1 MRTVIERLLYP
12 IVAVAILSVDTVVA
26 SESLVALYN
35 RGNEHYRAGD
45 YDAAI
50 SAYERVVAQGLN
62 NGEVYY
68 NLGNAYFKNAQL
80 GRAILSYERALM
92 LMPDDRDVLANLQFA
107 NAQKIDRESED
118 EVNILT
124 RILQAFF
131 AFFTLDELAVVVCVF
146 VFCLGGVVVCWI
158 FVPVRRLLWGGL
170 LVVFV
175 GGLLSSAAM
184 LAFKAH
190 QHSIPKAIILVDEA
204 IGRSG
209 PGRDFLQVFALHEG
223 TKVEIERVEGG
234 WLLVRLRSGLGGWVE
249 ARALERI

>member
-1 MRTVIERLLYP
+1 MRMRRLLYP
-12 IVAVAILSVDTVVA
+12 VVAVAISLVGVDAIFA
-26 SESLVALYN
+26 SEALIALYN
-35 RGNEHYRAGD
+35 RGNEQYRAGNFD
-45 YDAAI
+45 VAI
-50 SAYERVVAQGLN
+50 SAYERVIAQGLN

-80 GRAILSYERALM
+80 GRAILSYERALK
-92 LMPDDRDVLANLQFA
+92 LMPGDRDILANLQFA

-118 EVNILT
+118 EINILT
-124 RILQAFF
+124 RILQSIF
-131 AFFTLDELAVVVCVF
+131 AFFTHDALAVMVCVF
-146 VFCLGGVVVCWI
+146 VFCAGGVAVCWI
-158 FVPVRRLLWGGL
+158 FVPIRRLLWGGL

-175 GGLLSSAAM
+175 GGLLCSAAM

-190 QHSIPKAIILVDEA
+190 QHGIPKAIILVDKA

-223 TKVEIERVEGG
+223 TKVEIDRVEGG
-234 WLLVRLRSGLGGWVE
+234 WLLVRLRSGLGGWIE

>member
-12 IVAVAILSVDTVVA
+12 VVAVAILGVDAVFA
-26 SESLVALYN
+26 SEALVALYN

-45 YDAAI
+45 FDAAI
-50 SAYERVVAQGLN
+50 SAYERVIAQGLN

-68 NLGNAYFKNAQL
+68 NLGNAYFKNARL
-80 GRAILSYERALM
+80 GRAILSYERALK
-92 LMPDDRDVLANLQFA
+92 LMPGDRDVLANLQFA
-107 NAQKIDRESED
+107 NAQKIDRETED
-118 EVNILT
+118 EINILT
-124 RILQAFF
+124 RFLQAVFAFF
-131 AFFTLDELAVVVCVF
+131 ALDALAVMVCVF
-146 VFCLGGVVVCWI
+146 VFLIGGVAVCWI
-158 FVPVRRLLWGGL
+158 FVPVRRLLWSGL

-175 GGLLSSAAM
+175 GGLLGSAAM

-209 PGRDFLQVFALHEG
+209 PGSDFLQVFTLHEG

-234 WLLVRLRSGLGGWVE
+234 WLLVRLRSGLGGWIE

>member
-1 MRTVIERLLYP
+1 MRTVIERLLYS
-12 IVAVAILSVDTVVA
+12 VVAIAILCVDTVSA
-26 SESLVALYN
+26 SEALVALYN

-45 YDAAI
+45 FDAAI

-80 GRAILSYERALM
+80 GRAILSYERALN
-92 LMPDDRDVLANLQFA
+92 LMPGDRDILANLQFA
-107 NAQKIDRESED
+107 NAQKIDRENEE

-124 RILQAFF
+124 RVLQAFF
-131 AFFTLDELAVVVCVF
+131 AFFILDALAIMICVF
-146 VFCLGGVVVCWI
+146 VFLLGGVAVCWI

-209 PGRDFLQVFALHEG
+209 PGLDFLQVFALHEG

-234 WLLVRLRSGLGGWVE
+234 WLLVRLRSGLGGWIE
-249 ARALERI
+249 ARVLERI